1 MLRIWHYKKI
11 LFLIKTA
18 DEKWTTCK
26 EIAACRQKYLVTAGK
41 DDSIGTERNYEKSIF
56 YQMAKYV
63 ANCQELEHSRKTI
76 KKAIANPSVP
86 QYRLSTGPPSLG
98 DGSISGYNQN
108 VA

>member
-63 ANCQELEHSRKTI
+63 ANCQRTRTLPKDDQESDRQSLSA
-76 KKAIANPSVP
+76 AISPLDWPTESW
-86 QYRLSTGPPSLG
+86 
-98 DGSISGYNQN
+98 
-108 VA
+108 